1 MNDIRYKRIF
11 DLAEQVEEKEY
22 KVEYERLQQVDKSS
36 ISFNEYVGEEIKRF
50 NNPNVDNKQVD
61 KAYIKND
68 KVEKNNILFSIY
80 LIQYNHIDQ
89 VILDEN
95 YKPLP
100 LKKNELY
107 EYGTIITFS
116 NNIGKY
122 SINNLFGGIEE
133 DKTLAIKKYDELKN
147 IIQNKSEDELLEM
160 MENNLKN
167 QLK

>member
-1 MNDIRYKRIF
+1 M
-11 DLAEQVEEKEY
+11 
-22 KVEYERLQQVDKSS
+22 
-36 ISFNEYVGEEIKRF
+36 
-50 NNPNVDNKQVD
+50 
-61 KAYIKND
+61 
-68 KVEKNNILFSIY
+68 
-80 LIQYNHIDQ
+80 
-89 VILDEN
+89 
-95 YKPLP
+95 P
-100 LKKNELY
+100 LKKKELY

>member
-95 YKPLP
+95 YKPLS
-100 LKKNELY
+100 LKKKELY